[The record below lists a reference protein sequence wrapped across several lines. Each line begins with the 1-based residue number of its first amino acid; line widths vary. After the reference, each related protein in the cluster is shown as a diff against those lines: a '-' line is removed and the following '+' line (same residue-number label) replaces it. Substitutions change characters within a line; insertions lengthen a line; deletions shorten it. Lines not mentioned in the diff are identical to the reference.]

1 MSNELRLPGEKI
13 ANLEEYFSGK
23 NTFDDGESVR
33 SSVIGEIEFDKE
45 ERSVMVKRKIL
56 TSVPEIG
63 DIVIGTV
70 EVNFSSMFAVS
81 IKYIN
86 NIKVNSSVECICS
99 TKRLRQKSVALVK
112 DIVRLKITNH
122 ANGTIHATIDKPD
135 LGILFTKCKKC
146 FGAVVQIRDAVKCK
160 DCGWIDDRKLSSD
173 FGKDNFIKL
182 EI

>member
-45 ERSVMVKRKIL
+45 ERSVTVKSKIL

-70 EVNFSSMFAVS
+70 EANFSSMFAVS

-86 NIKVNSSVECICS
+86 NI
-99 TKRLRQKSVALVK
+99 
-112 DIVRLKITNH
+112 
-122 ANGTIHATIDKPD
+122 GM
-135 LGILFTKCKKC
+135 
-146 FGAVVQIRDAVKCK
+146 
-160 DCGWIDDRKLSSD
+160 
-173 FGKDNFIKL
+173 
-182 EI
+182 